1 MTENVLVEVGQCG
14 NQIGRRFWEMA
25 LAEHSA
31 AKSDTV
37 YDMALSSFFRNT
49 DSSSG
54 RELKVGSPISSLK
67 ARAVLI
73 DMEESVVEASQRS
86 SIGELFDPALSVT
99 SQSGS
104 GNNWAVGFYEYGSQ
118 YRPGIYE
125 VLRHTAEK
133 CDAMSSWFIIHSMGG
148 GTGSGL
154 GTNVL
159 SVLADEFPDIER
171 LVTPVYP
178 SEDDD
183 VITSPYNSMLAMR
196 QLTDYAN
203 SVMPVDNSSLADI
216 TNRVK
221 AASNNSNNDKKTSW
235 GEMNSL
241 VAQSILNVTS
251 SCRFPGSLNVDLN
264 EITMNLVP
272 FPRMHYLTTCLS
284 PLFLSKD
291 LNLPICCYV
300 DLVYSGTHALVG
312 GDPRRSV
319 LAASA
324 LIARGKIELSDMRR
338 NISRLAKQLQFVNWN
353 QDGWKVGLCSVAP
366 SGQPFSLLGLHNSTS
381 ILPTFTALRSRFSK
395 LYRRKAHLHHYN
407 HVDGFDSNMFQEA
420 LHSIDDVIAQYQSVQ
435 KNDTIDIP
443 RLSIA

>member
-1 MTENVLVEVGQCG
+1 M
-14 NQIGRRFWEMA
+14 
-25 LAEHSA
+25 
-31 AKSDTV
+31 D
-37 YDMALSSFFRNT
+37 RNT
-49 DSSSG
+49 
-54 RELKVGSPISSLK
+54 
-67 ARAVLI
+67 
-73 DMEESVVEASQRS
+73 
-86 SIGELFDPALSVT
+86 GE
-99 SQSGS
+99 
-104 GNNWAVGFYEYGSQ
+104 
-118 YRPGIYE
+118 GIYE

-221 AASNNSNNDKKTSW
+221 AASNNSRHRITENGKENDKKTSW

-291 LNLPICCYV
+291 LNLPIRRL
-300 DLVYSGTHALVG
+300 DEMFTSAFSGTHALVG

-381 ILPTFTALRSRFSK
+381 ILPTFTALKSRFSK

-407 HVDGFDSNMFQEA
+407 HVDGFDSDMFQEA